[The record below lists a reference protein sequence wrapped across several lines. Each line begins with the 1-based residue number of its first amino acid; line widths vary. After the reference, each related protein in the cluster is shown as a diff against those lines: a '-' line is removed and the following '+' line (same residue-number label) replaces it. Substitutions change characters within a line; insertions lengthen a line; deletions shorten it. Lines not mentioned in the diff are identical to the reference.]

1 MNADPSVVEPVE
13 TRAKKVVL
21 VAAVA
26 TNGVIGLDGDIPWSI
41 PEDLKHFRAVTKG
54 NTVVMG
60 RRTFE
65 SIGHPLPFRTN
76 VVVTRDPSW
85 SFDGVFT
92 ASSVESAIQL
102 AQRFEGDVM
111 IIGGAQVYAA
121 ALPLAEVQILTEVH
135 QSPEGDTFYPEFDSS
150 DWQEGHR
157 EPHDG
162 FDFVWWE
169 RARPA

>member
-1 MNADPSVVEPVE
+1 M
-13 TRAKKVVL
+13 TAKQVVL

-54 NTVVMG
+54 HTVVMG

-76 VVVTRDPSW
+76 VVVTRDPEW

-92 ASSVESAIQL
+92 APSVEAAIELSQG
-102 AQRFEGDVM
+102 FDGDVM
-111 IIGGAQVYAA
+111 VIGGAQVYAA
-121 ALPLAEVQILTEVH
+121 ALPLADVQILTEIH
-135 QSPEGDTFYPEFDSS
+135 LSPEGDTFYPEFDRSA
-150 DWQEGHR
+150 WKEARR

-169 RARPA
+169 RAG